1 MLYSNTYNAIL
12 NISLSPTFLDK
23 INHPLLQEA
32 WGGRNNIHKRN
43 RWENVLSP
51 AERLCGTRHNKESS
65 KRWRQKVSSLLAPL
79 NLIAT
84 RCHNAST
91 AQTCLRA
98 PSLLSG
104 LEEKHQKNFSYCR
117 SPFCPICTITW
128 IDFAYNGGNGADKR
142 LNKATQ
148 IKLTGVNCYIYRWS
162 LFYTLHDIISIWHNY
177 KKWNIKNSIFLL

>member
-1 MLYSNTYNAIL
+1 MALSIFWNLNIYVRLHKNYIINRSRDRTKHVTWLQMLRSNTYTAIL
-12 NISLSPTFLDK
+12 NILLSPTFLYK

-32 WGGRNNIHKRN
+32 WGGNNIHKRN

-51 AERLCGTRHNKESS
+51 AECVCGTRHNKESS
-65 KRWRQKVSSLLAPL
+65 ERWRQKVSSLLAPL

-117 SPFCPICTITW
+117 SPFCHM
-128 IDFAYNGGNGADKR
+128 YNYMDRFR
-142 LNKATQ
+142 L
-148 IKLTGVNCYIYRWS
+148 
-162 LFYTLHDIISIWHNY
+162 
-177 KKWNIKNSIFLL
+177 